1 MARGDDANSK
11 HLLLAVV
18 RLAVVSTLRELLL
31 DQERGLASPLVVFCI
46 GIV

>member
-1 MARGDDANSK
+1 MARGDYANSE
-11 HLLLAVV
+11 HFLLAVV

-31 DQERGLASPLVVFCI
+31 DQKRDLACPLVVFCI